1 MTDKNIDKKDE
12 TTNDE
17 PVTEET
23 KTTTNVEPKIVET
36 KTTTTDDESSCKC
49 DESADTC
56 GCDDE
61 DKDDNKTESHK
72 VKVEY
77 EVYGNEM
84 RDEAKKTVDGIIG
97 DIFSTLKSKQDE
109 FNKTMGDIR
118 SNKPQFDVFTTS
130 EDLIVK
136 VDLPRVK
143 KEDIYLK
150 VSTEAIEVDATF
162 PDDLKEYEN
171 IKIIR
176 RDRCYGETKL
186 LIPLPEEVAINE
198 VKATFEDNVLT
209 VAIPKI
215 RGRKVSLD
223 IE

>member
-17 PVTEET
+17 SVTET
-23 KTTTNVEPKIVET
+23 KTTNNIEPKVVET
-36 KTTTTDDESSCKC
+36 KKTTDDESTCKC

-56 GCDDE
+56 ECDDNT
-61 DKDDNKTESHK
+61 KDDDKTESHK

-109 FNKTMGDIR
+109 FNKTMDDIR

-130 EDLIVK
+130 EDLVVK

-143 KEDIYLK
+143 KEDVELK

-176 RDRCYGETKL
+176 RDRCYGKTKL

-209 VAIPKI
+209 VSIPKI
-215 RGRKVSLD
+215 RGRKVSVD

>member
-17 PVTEET
+17 PVTET
-23 KTTTNVEPKIVET
+23 KTTNNIEPKVVET
-36 KTTTTDDESSCKC
+36 KKTTDDESTCKC

-56 GCDDE
+56 ECDDNT
-61 DKDDNKTESHK
+61 KDDDKTESHK

-130 EDLIVK
+130 EDLVVK

-143 KEDIYLK
+143 KEDVELK

-176 RDRCYGETKL
+176 RDRCYDKTKL

-209 VAIPKI
+209 VSIPKI
-215 RGRKVSLD
+215 RGRKVSVD